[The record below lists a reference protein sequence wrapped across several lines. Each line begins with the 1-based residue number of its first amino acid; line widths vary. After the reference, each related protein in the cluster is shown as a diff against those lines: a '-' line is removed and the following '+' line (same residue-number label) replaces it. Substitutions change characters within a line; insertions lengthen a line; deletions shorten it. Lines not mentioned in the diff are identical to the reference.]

1 MDSTT
6 PINVTPVVVKTK
18 APKKPSLNVK
28 YSRFLA
34 FGHWFL
40 SSQAELI
47 SEEVR
52 GQLFQKLMIFG
63 SVEEQTA
70 FYEGFFGEIKETNKS
85 IRKLVAAS
93 KKPVKAP
100 KAPRAKKSKAV
111 LPQDG
116 LVAQLIADAAESGV
130 AVEATA
136 SEAPKKEKKPRA
148 KKVKAPAAAP
158 GDAGADAPADALTEA
173 AAADAAP
180 VKEKK
185 PRAKKAKAT
194 ETVAATEAATV
205 VEPVTAELVTEAATE
220 PVVEPVTEA
229 ATETV
234 APVTVTVEPVAAA
247 KEKKPR
253 AKKADGDKPKK
264 TKKADPVV
272 EPVVAAAEES
282 EDVQTRVVTIEG
294 QEFLIDEEFNL
305 YETKEPYAQ
314 VGKYDQAS
322 EKAIFE

>member
-6 PINVTPVVVKTK
+6 QMNVTPVVVKTK

-52 GQLFQKLMIFG
+52 DQLFQKLVMFG

-116 LVAQLIADAAESGV
+116 LVAQLIADAAAESGV

-136 SEAPKKEKKPRA
+136 AEAPKKEKKPRA
-148 KKVKAPAAAP
+148 KKVKADAP
-158 GDAGADAPADALTEA
+158 ADAPADATTEA
-173 AAADAAP
+173 

-185 PRAKKAKAT
+185 PRAKKAKAA
-194 ETVAATEAATV
+194 ETVAAV
-205 VEPVTAELVTEAATE
+205 VEPVTAELVTEAVTE
-220 PVVEPVTEA
+220 PVA
-229 ATETV
+229 
-234 APVTVTVEPVAAA
+234 VTVEPVAAAA

-264 TKKADPVV
+264 TKKAEPVV
-272 EPVVAAAEES
+272 EPAAAAAEES

-294 QEFLIDEEFNL
+294 QEYLIDEEFNL

-314 VGKYDQAS
+314 VGKYDQAA

>member
-148 KKVKAPAAAP
+148 KKVKATAAAP
-158 GDAGADAPADALTEA
+158 PADAGADAPADA

-185 PRAKKAKAT
+185 PRAKKAKAA
-194 ETVAATEAATV
+194 ETVAATVATAV
-205 VEPVTAELVTEAATE
+205 VEPVTAELVTEPVTAELVTE
-220 PVVEPVTEA
+220 PV
-229 ATETV
+229 TETV

-264 TKKADPVV
+264 TKKAEPVV

-294 QEFLIDEEFNL
+294 KEYLIDEEFNL

>member
-148 KKVKAPAAAP
+148 KKVKAPA
-158 GDAGADAPADALTEA
+158 DAGADAPADATA
-173 AAADAAP
+173 APPADAGP

-185 PRAKKAKAT
+185 PRAKKAKAA
-194 ETVAATEAATV
+194 ETEAATVATAV
-205 VEPVTAELVTEAATE
+205 VEPVTAELVTET
-220 PVVEPVTEA
+220 VVEPVTE
-229 ATETV
+229 
-234 APVTVTVEPVAAA
+234 PVTVTVEPVAAA

-264 TKKADPVV
+264 TKKAEPVV

-294 QEFLIDEEFNL
+294 QEYLIDEEFNL
-305 YETKEPYAQ
+305 YDTKEPYSQ

-322 EKAIFE
+322 ENAIFE

>member
-1 MDSTT
+1 MESTA

-18 APKKPSLNVK
+18 APKKPTLNAK

-70 FYEGFFGEIKETNKS
+70 FCEGFFGEIKETNKT
-85 IRKLVAAS
+85 IRKMVAAS

-116 LVAQLIADAAESGV
+116 LVAQLIADAADSTQPVESEAGAV
-130 AVEATA
+130 AVT
-136 SEAPKKEKKPRA
+136 KEKKPRA
-148 KKVKAPAAAP
+148 KKVKATAETEPAAA
-158 GDAGADAPADALTEA
+158 DELVVAVAPT
-173 AAADAAP
+173 AADELVVAVAP

-185 PRAKKAKAT
+185 PRAKKAKAPAP
-194 ETVAATEAATV
+194 EPVAEAPVA
-205 VEPVTAELVTEAATE
+205 VTAELVAEA
-220 PVVEPVTEA
+220 
-229 ATETV
+229 V
-234 APVTVTVEPVAAA
+234 APV

-264 TKKADPVV
+264 TKKAEPVV
-272 EPVVAAAEES
+272 ETAPVAAEES

-294 QEFLIDEEFNL
+294 KEYLIDEEFNL
-305 YETKEPYAQ
+305 YSMDAPHAQ

>member
-6 PINVTPVVVKTK
+6 PMNVTPVVVKTK

-52 GQLFQKLMIFG
+52 GQLFQKLMMFD

-70 FYEGFFGEIKETNKS
+70 FYEGFFGEVKETNKS

-111 LPQDG
+111 LPQDD

-130 AVEATA
+130 AVEAADEATA
-136 SEAPKKEKKPRA
+136 AEAPKKEKKPRA
-148 KKVKAPAAAP
+148 KKVKATAAP
-158 GDAGADAPADALTEA
+158 VADAPPADAGADAPPADAG
-173 AAADAAP
+173 P

-185 PRAKKAKAT
+185 PRAKKAKAA
-194 ETVAATEAATV
+194 ETVAATVAATV
-205 VEPVTAELVTEAATE
+205 VEPVTEELVTE
-220 PVVEPVTEA
+220 PVVEPVTDA
-229 ATETV
+229 LTV
-234 APVTVTVEPVAAA
+234 APADAGPV

-264 TKKADPVV
+264 TKKAEPVV
-272 EPVVAAAEES
+272 EPAAAEES

-294 QEFLIDEEFNL
+294 QEYLIDEGFNL

>member
-6 PINVTPVVVKTK
+6 PMNVTPVVVKTK

-52 GQLFQKLMIFG
+52 GQLFQKLMMFD
-63 SVEEQTA
+63 SVEDQTA

-111 LPQDG
+111 LPQDD

-130 AVEATA
+130 AVEAADEATA
-136 SEAPKKEKKPRA
+136 AEAPKKEKKPRA
-148 KKVKAPAAAP
+148 KKAKATAAP
-158 GDAGADAPADALTEA
+158 VADAPPADAGADAPPADAG
-173 AAADAAP
+173 P

-185 PRAKKAKAT
+185 PRAKKAKAA
-194 ETVAATEAATV
+194 ETVAAATVAATV
-205 VEPVTAELVTEAATE
+205 VEPVTEELVTE
-220 PVVEPVTEA
+220 PVTDTLTVAPVTEA

-234 APVTVTVEPVAAA
+234 AAAA
-247 KEKKPR
+247 DAGPVKEKKPR

-264 TKKADPVV
+264 TKKAEPVV
-272 EPVVAAAEES
+272 EPAAAEES

-294 QEFLIDEEFNL
+294 QEYLIDEGFNL